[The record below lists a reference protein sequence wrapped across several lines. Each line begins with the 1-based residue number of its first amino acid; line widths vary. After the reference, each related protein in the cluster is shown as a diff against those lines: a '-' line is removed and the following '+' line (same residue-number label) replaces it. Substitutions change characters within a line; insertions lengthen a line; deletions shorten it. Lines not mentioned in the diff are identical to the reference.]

1 MIEVAFIPRLRSVIA
16 DVLAGFTDYVTEVED
31 FQDAVIANAGGIIP
45 MVQFEYHTGI
55 EAFRH
60 GTPVYDSFV
69 FDRVPYGFTD
79 AGLIR
84 LIDNTPIPFTGAR
97 GFTSMYTVHRIYD
110 GIGRYQQIGNI
121 LRRMSLRSITEVESG
136 TGAIITTNILG
147 TYADFNGVAGQLTPS
162 QLLDYPSLMTDG
174 TLLETEILDT
184 NKSIALGNNYL
195 FTESQMIRIGNLF
208 VPLKMIP
215 YTDIQ
220 YINEQWIVSIGNT
233 LSFYDEDWTMI
244 RYIKLDEPYYPSVV
258 FNNVEDYPYIYPNAK
273 PVNTDIAKR
282 NMNAP
287 GLALTHYCKCLYASP
302 YVYAVYR
309 DRTVVYYVD

>member
-97 GFTSMYTVHRIYD
+97 GFTSLNTVHYPYD
-110 GIGRYQQIGNI
+110 GIGRYQQIGGI
-121 LRRMSLRSITEVESG
+121 LRYMKLRTVTETTLGVIT
-136 TGAIITTNILG
+136 ATNVLG
-147 TYADFNGVAGQLTPS
+147 QYQDFNGILGATTAT
-162 QLLDYPSLMTDG
+162 QLLDYPSLITDG

-258 FNNVEDYPYIYPNAK
+258 FNNVDDYPNAK

-287 GLALTHYCKCLYASP
+287 ELALTHYCKCLYASP

>member
-97 GFTSMYTVHRIYD
+97 GFTSLYTVHYPYD
-110 GIGRYQQIGNI
+110 GIGRYQQIGGT
-121 LRRMSLRSITEVESG
+121 LRFMQLRTVTTTTLGVIT
-136 TGAIITTNILG
+136 ATNVLG
-147 TYADFNGVAGQLTPS
+147 QYQDFNGILGATTAT
-162 QLLDYPSLMTDG
+162 QLLDYPSLITDG

-195 FTESQMIRIGNLF
+195 FTDSQMIRVGNLF
-208 VPLKMIP
+208 VPLKMFP
-215 YTDIQ
+215 YMDVQ

-258 FNNVEDYPYIYPNAK
+258 FNNVDDYPNAK

-287 GLALTHYCKCLYASP
+287 GLPVTHYCKCLYASP

>member
-1 MIEVAFIPRLRSVIA
+1 MIEVAFIPRLRSVIT

-84 LIDNTPIPFTGAR
+84 LIDNTPIPFNGAR
-97 GFTSMYTVHRIYD
+97 GFTSMYTVHRPYD

-174 TLLETEILDT
+174 TLLETEILHT
-184 NKSIALGNNYL
+184 NQSTALGNNYVV
-195 FTESQMIRIGNLF
+195 TAYQMIRIGNLF
-208 VPLKMIP
+208 VPLKMFP
-215 YTDIQ
+215 YMDVQ
-220 YINEQWIVSIGNT
+220 YINEQWVVSIGNT

-244 RYIKLDEPYYPSVV
+244 RYMKLDEPYYPSVV
-258 FNNVEDYPYIYPNAK
+258 FNNVADYPYTK
-273 PVNTDIAKR
+273 PDNIELARR

-287 GLALTHYCKCLYASP
+287 ELPCTTYCKCLYASP

>member
-97 GFTSMYTVHRIYD
+97 GFTVLHTVHYPYD
-110 GIGRYQQIGNI
+110 GIGRYQQIGGI
-121 LRRMSLRSITEVESG
+121 LRYMKLRTVTETTLGVIT
-136 TGAIITTNILG
+136 ATNVLG
-147 TYADFNGVAGQLTPS
+147 QYQDFNGILGATTAT
-162 QLLDYPSLMTDG
+162 QLLDYPSLITDG

-258 FNNVEDYPYIYPNAK
+258 FNNVDDYPNAK

-287 GLALTHYCKCLYASP
+287 ELALTHYCKCLYASP

>member
-84 LIDNTPIPFTGAR
+84 LIDNTPIPFNGTR
-97 GFTSMYTVHRIYD
+97 GFTSLYTTHYPYN
-110 GIGRYQQIGNI
+110 GIGRYQQIGGI
-121 LRRMSLRSITEVESG
+121 LRYMKLRT
-136 TGAIITTNILG
+136 ITTTTLG
-147 TYADFNGVAGQLTPS
+147 VITTTNVLGQYQDFNGIAGATTATQT
-162 QLLDYPSLMTDG
+162 LDYPSLITDG

-184 NKSIALGNNYL
+184 NKSIALGTNYL
-195 FTESQMIRIGNLF
+195 FTESQMLRIGNLF
-208 VPLKMIP
+208 IPLKMFP
-215 YTDIQ
+215 YMDVQ

-233 LSFYDEDWTMI
+233 ISFYDEDWTMI

-258 FNNVEDYPYIYPNAK
+258 MNNVEDYPFTKPN
-273 PVNTDIAKR
+273 NIDIAKR

-287 GLALTHYCKCLYASP
+287 ELPYTSYCKCLYASP